1 MANTVYTAPLAIV
14 MVGTTVI
21 GKMKNIRV
29 SETIRRARVTGL
41 GRLNASEVPAVE
53 FTGTLNAS
61 FYTVNLEAHELT
73 RRALN
78 RKTGT
83 TTNFVNTVVL
93 QDIGLTIKLMRKV
106 GDPAYPATTT
116 TDLGQ
121 DNTTGIIYAVDQ
133 EFATITNC
141 YITSDNFDVN
151 EGTISSHDST
161 FEYLDPITFSV

>member
-78 RKTGT
+78 RKVGT

-106 GDPAYPATTT
+106 GDPAFPATPT

-121 DNTTGIIYAVDQ
+121 DPTRLGVRLFCHTEDEILSRNLR
-133 EFATITNC
+133 
-141 YITSDNFDVN
+141 SDVV
-151 EGTISSHDST
+151 SSDLLRRS
-161 FEYLDPITFSV
+161 